1 MMLQNMSL
9 NPAADLPGGVR
20 EQGASISRLR
30 RIPPRDYPKHT
41 ASRLAMTIPPLARA
55 TGH

>member
-1 MMLQNMSL
+1 MNFQTKTIRTT
-9 NPAADLPGGVR
+9 ADLPGGVR

-30 RIPPRDYPKHT
+30 RTFPRDDPTHT
-41 ASRLAMTIPPLARA
+41 ASQPAMTIPPTALT

>member
-1 MMLQNMSL
+1 MNFQTKTIRTT
-9 NPAADLPGGVR
+9 ADLPGGVR

-30 RIPPRDYPKHT
+30 RIPPRDDPTHT
-41 ASRLAMTIPPLARA
+41 APQPATTKPPLALT